1 VWIETQGE
9 NRVNYQGRFLTS
21 KVVASAA
28 LLVCSIANT
37 FAASTSFE
45 AQAADERTKPVG
57 QVNVGSAPVAAVASA
72 PKSGKEVFNSVCTA
86 CHTAGVMN
94 APKLGDK
101 AAWETR
107 IAKGEDA
114 LVQNA
119 LKGLN
124 AMPPKG
130 GNPNLSDDEIKATV
144 QYMLSEV
151 K

>member
-1 VWIETQGE
+1 M
-9 NRVNYQGRFLTS
+9 NYQGRLLTS
-21 KVVASAA
+21 KVAASAA
-28 LLVCSIANT
+28 LLVCSLASNV

-57 QVNVGSAPVAAVASA
+57 QVNIGSAPVAAVAAA
-72 PKSGKEVFNSVCTA
+72 PKSGKEVFSGVCTA

-94 APKLGDK
+94 APKFGDK
-101 AAWETR
+101 AAWAAR

-114 LVQNA
+114 LVQSA
-119 LKGLN
+119 IKGLN